1 MPLSAGIGLNTGE
14 VLVGNIGADG
24 KKMDYTVIGDHVNIG
39 ARVESLTRK
48 FETSILITEF
58 TLEKI
63 KELVRSRRIGHIAIK
78 GVGNVV
84 VKGRKSA
91 MKVYELATLDPS
103 AESMTIE
110 CDNDEVMHMH
120 EK

>member
-1 MPLSAGIGLNTGE
+1 MNIGIGLNTGE
-14 VLVGNIGADG
+14 VLVGNIGAEG

-48 FETSILITEF
+48 FQTNILMTE
-58 TLEKI
+58 LPLK
-63 KELVRSRRIGHIAIK
+63 KVMELVKTSRIGHISIK

-84 VKGRKSA
+84 VKGKEQPIKIYEIKS
-91 MKVYELATLDPS
+91 LDPS
-103 AESMTIE
+103 FESIVEESTSE
-110 CDNDEVMHMH
+110 EVMHLK